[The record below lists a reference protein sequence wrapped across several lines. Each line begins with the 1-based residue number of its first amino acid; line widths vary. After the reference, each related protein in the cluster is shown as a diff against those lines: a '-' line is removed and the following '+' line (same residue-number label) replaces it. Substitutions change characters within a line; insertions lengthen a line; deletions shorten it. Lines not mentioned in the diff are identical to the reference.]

1 MSPQNH
7 QRLILYPLII
17 GLAFMIGNNFSLVKI
32 EEPDQQTNTLAT
44 SSTLETPAKKLHQKK
59 PAYVR
64 GIYLTASSA
73 GNNDYRQKL
82 ITNLKKGYINSVVI
96 DIKDYSGYILYDTQ
110 LSVVKEINGQKSKM
124 DVRQVIDDFHEA
136 DIYVIARQTV
146 FQDPILAESRPALA
160 LHDKNGN
167 IWYDNKKLAWLD
179 PNNKQVWEYNLQ
191 IAKEAVSLGFDEIN
205 FDYMRYPSDGPM
217 STLDYQLANDQT
229 KYETMKN
236 FYQYLSQNLSGLT
249 NISIDMFGL
258 VMDNTDDNYD
268 LNIGQRLIDALDYF
282 DEIAPMMYASHYPK
296 NYLGYNNSAEHP
308 GAVLA
313 HGLSIASTTTANRR
327 AKIRPWL
334 QAFSIGAVYDQAKIK
349 EQIQA
354 VESASS
360 TSGWLFWN
368 ARNVYADYMFVE

>member
-1 MSPQNH
+1 
-7 QRLILYPLII
+7 
-17 GLAFMIGNNFSLVKI
+17 MIGNNFSLVKI

-160 LHDKNGN
+160 LHDKNGD

-308 GAVLA
+308 GAVLT

-349 EQIQA
+349 EQIQT